1 LGYEDATCGDLRG
14 RDGDGVRVG
23 EEGVAVTEIGEPGAQ
38 LQGFE
43 QLLFGGNGGAN
54 EEIGHEVV

>member
-1 LGYEDATCGDLRG
+1 MG
-14 RDGDGVRVG
+14 RDGDGIRVG
-23 EEGVAVTEIGEPGAQ
+23 EEGVAVTEIGEPGAE